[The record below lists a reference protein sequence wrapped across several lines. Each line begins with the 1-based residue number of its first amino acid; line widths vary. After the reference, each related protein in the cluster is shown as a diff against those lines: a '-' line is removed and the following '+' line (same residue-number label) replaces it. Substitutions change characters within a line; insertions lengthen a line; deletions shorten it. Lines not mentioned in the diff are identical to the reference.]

1 MQTITPPHIYSA
13 AMSLYRKRLV
23 PQVLLVYE
31 PQTIGEELVKAQS
44 SCCKRQRYSHSIL
57 KYLEAY
63 ANRRIGPWLCKH
75 ELIREWKVAAGA

>member
-31 PQTIGEELVKAQS
+31 PQTIGEELVKAQ
-44 SCCKRQRYSHSIL
+44 
-57 KYLEAY
+57 
-63 ANRRIGPWLCKH
+63 
-75 ELIREWKVAAGA
+75 

>member
-13 AMSLYRKRLV
+13 AISSYRTRLV

-44 SCCKRQRYSHSIL
+44 SCFKRQRYSH
-57 KYLEAY
+57 KY
-63 ANRRIGPWLCKH
+63 P
-75 ELIREWKVAAGA
+75 

>member
-1 MQTITPPHIYSA
+1 MQTIAPPHIYSA

-44 SCCKRQRYSHSIL
+44 SCFKRQRYSH
-57 KYLEAY
+57 KY
-63 ANRRIGPWLCKH
+63 P
-75 ELIREWKVAAGA
+75 

>member
-44 SCCKRQRYSHSIL
+44 SCFKRQRNSH
-57 KYLEAY
+57 KY
-63 ANRRIGPWLCKH
+63 P
-75 ELIREWKVAAGA
+75 

>member
-1 MQTITPPHIYSA
+1 MQTIAPPHIYSA

-44 SCCKRQRYSHSIL
+44 SCCKRQRYSH
-57 KYLEAY
+57 KY
-63 ANRRIGPWLCKH
+63 P
-75 ELIREWKVAAGA
+75 